1 MIFLFEN
8 ECYQIIGAA
17 QEVHKEL
24 GSGFLEVVY
33 QDALE
38 MEFQKRNIPYKREYP
53 LSIYYKGKKLKRT
66 FYADFL
72 CFDKIIVETKATKS
86 LSKEFFA
93 QSIHYLKATQLK
105 LSLLINFGES
115 SLIVKRIIL

>member
-1 MIFLFEN
+1 MVFLFEN

-53 LSIYYKGKKLKRT
+53 LSIYYK
-66 FYADFL
+66 
-72 CFDKIIVETKATKS
+72 C
-86 LSKEFFA
+86 
-93 QSIHYLKATQLK
+93 
-105 LSLLINFGES
+105 
-115 SLIVKRIIL
+115 